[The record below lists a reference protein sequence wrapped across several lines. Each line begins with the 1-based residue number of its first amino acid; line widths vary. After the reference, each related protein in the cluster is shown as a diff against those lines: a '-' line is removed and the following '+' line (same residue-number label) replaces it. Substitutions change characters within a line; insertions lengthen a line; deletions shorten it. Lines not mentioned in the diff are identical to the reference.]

1 MAQAAPEP
9 PSVTVPRAAWLCHT
23 RTTCAGAV
31 GAGAR
36 TGYTVDMR
44 RHLLPVLV
52 SCALAL
58 LAGPGVRPAGA
69 VSPHTDL
76 AAQRAGFARA
86 LEAAESRP
94 LAEFSAAARD
104 YAQHPLA
111 PYLDYTA
118 LRRQLDR
125 ASARTVKT
133 FLDAHPDLP
142 VSATLRDQALRALAQ
157 REDWAGFRSLYA
169 GSADAELRCADLLSR
184 RDAAP
189 DAAWLDAGLALW
201 LSGRSQPARC
211 DAVFEVVRQ
220 RGLLTEARTLERIAL
235 AATEHNLG
243 LMRHLARG
251 LPAAQA
257 KRANAQ
263 ADYLAGPTAALA
275 SGWPDDAAS
284 RRIALLGVT
293 RVAKADPDAAEALFA
308 ALQGRFSFDAAQR
321 GEALNQIALWSAAS
335 YLPDSARRFA
345 AVPAEAW
352 DARLHEWR
360 FREALA
366 RGDDRAALAAIAM
379 MPSAQRAEPRWRY
392 FEARLRERAG
402 DAAAR
407 AILDALSAEP
417 SYYGFLAAERIGA
430 PYALCPR
437 EASLEAPA
445 LRRSLEAR
453 PGFVRAMEL
462 FALGRIGWARREWDA
477 LKSSLSPDERRVAV
491 ALADAAGWHDRG
503 PFTLNAGDDL
513 AYYRLRFPLPFER
526 QIRREARAHGLDPS
540 WVVALIRAESAWAP
554 DARSH
559 ANARGLMQLLPST
572 ARMEA
577 TRRGQRYP
585 GDAELFDPKENLSL
599 GIAHL
604 ATMLERHGGLPFL
617 ATAAYN
623 AGPSPVARWLAQ
635 RPVADVDLW
644 IETIPYRETREYVA
658 RILAFATVYDWRL
671 EGRAVPIAQ
680 RALGQRPAA
689 AERHPFACPTTL
701 PGSSS

>member
-1 MAQAAPEP
+1 MRRYLLP
-9 PSVTVPRAAWLCHT
+9 TLIPRVLLLL
-23 RTTCAGAV
+23 AGAV
-31 GAGAR
+31 AAAGATPPPR
-36 TGYTVDMR
+36 
-44 RHLLPVLV
+44 
-52 SCALAL
+52 
-58 LAGPGVRPAGA
+58 
-69 VSPHTDL
+69 TDL
-76 AAQRAGFARA
+76 AAQRGGFTRA
-86 LEAAESRP
+86 LETAESRP
-94 LAEFSAAARD
+94 LAEFPAAART

-111 PYLDYTA
+111 PYLDYAA

-125 ASARTVKT
+125 ADAKT
-133 FLDAHPDLP
+133 IKAFLDAHPDLP
-142 VSATLRDQALRALAQ
+142 VSTALRDQALRALAR
-157 REDWAGFRSLYA
+157 REDWAGFRTLYTA
-169 GSADAELRCADLLSR
+169 SADAELRCAELLSR
-184 RDAAP
+184 RSASP
-189 DAAWLDAGLALW
+189 DAAWTDAGLALW
-201 LSGRSQPARC
+201 LTGRSQPARC
-211 DAVFEVVRQ
+211 DAVFDVLRQ
-220 RGLLTEARTLERIAL
+220 RGLLTAERTLERIAL

-243 LMRHLARG
+243 LMRHLARR

-257 KRANAQ
+257 ERVTGY
-263 ADYLAGPTAALA
+263 ADYLAAPAPSRTA
-275 SGWPDDAAS
+275 GWPDDPLS

-293 RVAKADPDAAEALFA
+293 RVAKGDPGAAEALFA
-308 ALQGRFSFDAAQR
+308 ALSVRLGFDAAQR

-335 YLPDSARRFA
+335 YLPDSVRRFD

-366 RGDDRAALAAIAM
+366 RGDEPAALAAIAL
-379 MPSAQRAEPRWRY
+379 MPQAQRSETRWRY

-407 AILDALSAEP
+407 DVLGELSAEP
-417 SYYGFLAAERIGA
+417 SYYGFLAAERIGV

-437 EASLEAPA
+437 DVVPEESA
-445 LRRSLEAR
+445 LRRTLEAR

-477 LKSSLSPDERRVAV
+477 LKSTLPPEERRVAV

-503 PFTLNAGDDL
+503 PFTLNAGEDL

-526 QIRREARAHGLDPS
+526 QIRREARRYGLDPA
-540 WVVALIRAESAWAP
+540 WVIALIRAESAWAP

-585 GDAELFDPKENLSL
+585 GDAGLFDPKENLSL

-604 ATMLERHGGLPFL
+604 ATMLEQHGGLPFL

-635 RPVADVDLW
+635 RPVPEVDLW

-658 RILAFATVYDWRL
+658 RILAFAAIYDWRL
-671 EGRAVPIAQ
+671 EGHAVPIGR
-680 RALGQRPAA
+680 RALGQGATS
-689 AERHPFACPTTL
+689 AERRAFACPILL